1 MDQKTLYL
9 LAADGVLLVHV
20 LFVLFVLA
28 GLVLIVVGYFCG
40 WSWVRNPRFRLA
52 HLVAIGVVVLQ
63 AWLGRI
69 CPLTIWEMALRE
81 RAGDVT
87 YQGSFIAHW
96 LQSLLYYEA
105 PAWVFT
111 LAYTLFG
118 LMVAAT
124 WIAVRPR
131 PFRRTSNRLR

>member
-1 MDQKTLYL
+1 MDQRTLYL
-9 LAADGVLLVHV
+9 LAADGILLVHV
-20 LFVLFVLA
+20 LFVLFVLL
-28 GLVLIVVGYFCG
+28 GLLLIVAGYFYD

-52 HLVAIGVVVLQ
+52 HLAAIGVVVLQ

-69 CPLTIWEMALRE
+69 CPLTTWEMAFRE
-81 RAGDVT
+81 RAGDAT

-111 LAYTLFG
+111 LAYSLFG
-118 LMVAAT
+118 LIVAVT
-124 WIAVRPR
+124 WVAVRPR
-131 PFRRTSNRLR
+131 SFSRTSNRTR